1 MTSGFR
7 LARAV
12 YSAAVYPAG
21 PMPMMITFSTS
32 AIGAFPLTLYFV

>member
-1 MTSGFR
+1 

-21 PMPMMITFSTS
+21 PLPITITFSMSPISSPILAPPAS
-32 AIGAFPLTLYFV
+32 AGHFTL